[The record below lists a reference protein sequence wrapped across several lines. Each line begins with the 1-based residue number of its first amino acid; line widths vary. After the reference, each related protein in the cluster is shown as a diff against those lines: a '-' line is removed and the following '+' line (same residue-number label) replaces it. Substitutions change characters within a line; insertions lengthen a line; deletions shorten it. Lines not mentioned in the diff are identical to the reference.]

1 MEKKWYHSKTIWINL
16 LAVVGSIVAGIW
28 TKNWLDGET
37 QVMILA
43 VIDFVL
49 RLKTNKGLIS

>member
-1 MEKKWYHSKTIWINL
+1 MTKKWYHSRQLWIDA
-16 LAVVGSIVAGIW
+16 LAIIGSVIVGIC

-43 VIDFVL
+43 IIDFVL
-49 RLKTNKGLIS
+49 RLRTNQGLTP